1 MEKGKRK
8 GRIRDAREMDK
19 STEEVKCI
27 EKGDEENKLAG
38 RRMSRTGAETDK
50 KQKIPPE
57 VFVKLSGNTGPLWTQ
72 NDCLANMPHTDN
84 GTFLGA

>member
-1 MEKGKRK
+1 MV
-8 GRIRDAREMDK
+8 K

-27 EKGDEENKLAG
+27 ETEDEENKLAG

-50 KQKIPPE
+50 KQKILPE
-57 VFVKLSGNTGPLWTQ
+57 VFVKLTGNKGPLWVQ

-84 GTFLGA
+84 DTFPGA